1 MKIYGWKL
9 RSVFIDDGR
18 MSFELDYTA
27 YLRAKVVIDDEALNK
42 RVYDS
47 FVSHLEALSAS
58 KSGPL
63 RILEVAGGIG
73 TMIVRICRDSPSLL
87 GKEVFYDL
95 VDVKKSNL
103 RSAAEYLRSSIVKE
117 RETFSIIDR
126 LDSVDKGKEQ
136 FGSSI
141 DSHFASSCGDGHISC
156 VLGDLRVNLICSDG
170 LEYARKVCIS
180 RRTAERLA
188 RCSLRD
194 MSFLAL
200 LCAW

>member
-9 RSVFIDDGR
+9 RSVFVDDGR

-73 TMIVRICRDSPSLL
+73 TMIVRVR
-87 GKEVFYDL
+87 VWFY
-95 VDVKKSNL
+95 SF
-103 RSAAEYLRSSIVKE
+103 KE
-117 RETFSIIDR
+117 RTSKSPR
-126 LDSVDKGKEQ
+126 APKRVPVP
-136 FGSSI
+136 
-141 DSHFASSCGDGHISC
+141 IS
-156 VLGDLRVNLICSDG
+156 LSP
-170 LEYARKVCIS
+170 
-180 RRTAERLA
+180 
-188 RCSLRD
+188 
-194 MSFLAL
+194 
-200 LCAW
+200 

>member
-1 MKIYGWKL
+1 M
-9 RSVFIDDGR
+9 
-18 MSFELDYTA
+18 
-27 YLRAKVVIDDEALNK
+27 
-42 RVYDS
+42 
-47 FVSHLEALSAS
+47 
-58 KSGPL
+58 
-63 RILEVAGGIG
+63 
-73 TMIVRICRDSPSLL
+73 
-87 GKEVFYDL
+87 
-95 VDVKKSNL
+95 KKSNL
-103 RSAAEYLRSSIVKE
+103 RSAAEYLRASIVKE

-136 FGSSI
+136 IGSSI

-194 MSFLAL
+194 LSFLAL
-200 LCAW
+200 LCGW